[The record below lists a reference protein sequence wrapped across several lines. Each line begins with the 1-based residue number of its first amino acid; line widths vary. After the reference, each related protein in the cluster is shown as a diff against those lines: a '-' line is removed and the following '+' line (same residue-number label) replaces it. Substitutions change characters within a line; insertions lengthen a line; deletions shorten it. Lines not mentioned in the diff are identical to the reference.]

1 MSDAW
6 VSLRQFAEGWL
17 DDLIRDEPDAE
28 ARAMLIAHYDAIAG
42 RVEADMQRQ
51 LAEQIA
57 QDTRH

>member
-1 MSDAW
+1 M
-6 VSLRQFAEGWL
+6 RQFAEGWL